1 MEGICQNPGT
11 RNSKWRVSPVTIVIA
26 AVAILAAGATLWFLF
41 QPGGSR
47 VSAPAGESSSLKMNP
62 AEQEYAKK
70 IEIGNIALSRAEN
83 FLHQEVTILS
93 GEVFNGG
100 TEPVSS
106 LRLTTE
112 FFDELNQVVLRE
124 TRGIFGAAELP
135 LAPGERRAFEISFEH
150 VPASWNM
157 QQPAVRVSYL
167 RLRAR
172 K

>member
-1 MEGICQNPGT
+1 MPETFQGPEAPKGTPGI
-11 RNSKWRVSPVTIVIA
+11 SPLTIVIA
-26 AVAILAAGATLWFLF
+26 AVAILAVGATLWFLF
-41 QPGGSR
+41 QPGR
-47 VSAPAGESSSLKMNP
+47 PAGESVNVKMNP
-62 AEQEYAKK
+62 VEEAYAKK
-70 IEIGNIALSRAEN
+70 IEIGNIALSRVEN

-93 GEVFNGG
+93 GEVFNAG

-124 TRGIFGAAELP
+124 TRGIFGAAERP

-150 VPASWNM
+150 VPATWNR
-157 QQPAVRVSYL
+157 QQPTVRVSYL
-167 RLRAR
+167 QLGSR

>member
-1 MEGICQNPGT
+1 MEATFRGPGT
-11 RNSKWRVSPVTIVIA
+11 PNRKPGISPLTIVVA
-26 AVAILAAGATLWFLF
+26 AVAILAVGTTLWFLF
-41 QPGGSR
+41 QPGKPTRKS
-47 VSAPAGESSSLKMNP
+47 VNLKMNP
-62 AEQEYAKK
+62 VEEEYAKK
-70 IEIGNIALSRAEN
+70 IEIGNIALSRVEN
-83 FLHQEVTILS
+83 FLHQEVTVLS

-100 TEPVSS
+100 TAPVSS

-124 TRGIFGAAELP
+124 TRGIFGAAEPP

-150 VPASWNM
+150 VPATWNR

-167 RLRAR
+167 QLGSR